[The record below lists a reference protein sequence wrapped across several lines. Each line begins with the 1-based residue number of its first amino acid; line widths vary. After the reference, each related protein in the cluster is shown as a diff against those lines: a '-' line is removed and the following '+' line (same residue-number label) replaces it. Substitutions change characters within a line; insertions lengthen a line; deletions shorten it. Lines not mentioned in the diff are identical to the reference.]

1 MIVLDASAALDL
13 LLMREPLAQQLDD
26 ELRRTA
32 GIHVPHLW
40 FIEVAQVL
48 RRHVQHGALGPA
60 RAQAALDVAR
70 DLPTQR
76 YAHEPL
82 ARRIW
87 QLRDNAT
94 AYDATYLALAEGLR
108 APLLTTDRKL
118 ANTPGH
124 QATIQLV
131 EQP

>member
-1 MIVLDASAALDL
+1 MIVLDASAGLDL
-13 LLMREPLAQQLDD
+13 LLWREPQAELIAGH
-26 ELRRTA
+26 LRRAT

-40 FIEVAQVL
+40 LVEVTQVL
-48 RRHVQHGALGPA
+48 RRHVLNGALDADRAA
-60 RAQAALDVAR
+60 RALDVAM

-82 ARRIW
+82 APRIW
-87 QLRDNAT
+87 QLRDNAST
-94 AYDATYLALAEGLR
+94 YDAAYLALAEALEV
-108 APLLTTDRKL
+108 PLLTTDRKL

-124 QATIQLV
+124 LARVRHV